1 MESSSSNIILD
12 KSFTFSVRIIRL
24 YQWLK
29 KNHKDIDSLAKQIL
43 RGGTSIGA
51 NVEEAVGA
59 FSRKEFASKI
69 GISYKEARET
79 LYWLRLLKATDYL
92 DEKQYNSIY
101 SDCDEIKK
109 ILASILKT
117 TKENND

>member
-1 MESSSSNIILD
+1 MESNLSNIIVD
-12 KSFTFSVRIIRL
+12 KSFAFSIRIIRL
-24 YQWLK
+24 YQWLN
-29 KNHKDIDSLAKQIL
+29 KNHKDIHSLAKQIL
-43 RGGTSIGA
+43 RSGTSIGA

-69 GISYKEARET
+69 GISYKESRET

-92 DEKQYNSIY
+92 DENQYTSIY